1 MSGQSQAQIS
11 ATISAATKAMLDRFT
26 ESRGLKKGYVVESAL
41 RMFMESRRELPDEAF
56 VPTRLVLDDESFDR
70 LADLIADAPPPS
82 DALRELMREGR
93 D

>member
-11 ATISAATKAMLDRFT
+11 ATISAVTKAMLDRFT
-26 ESRGLKKGYVVESAL
+26 QSRGLKKGFVVEAAL

-56 VPTRLVLDDESFDR
+56 IPTRIVLDNESFDR
-70 LADLIADAPPPS
+70 LVDLLDDAPPPS
-82 DALRELMREGR
+82 DALRELMRDGR